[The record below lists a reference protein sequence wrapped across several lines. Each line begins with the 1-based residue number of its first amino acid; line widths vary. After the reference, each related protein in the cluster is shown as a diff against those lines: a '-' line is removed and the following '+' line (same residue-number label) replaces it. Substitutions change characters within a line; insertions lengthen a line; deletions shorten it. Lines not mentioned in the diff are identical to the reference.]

1 MLWKNISL
9 CRTVDQLNQQILY
22 GKNSVNK
29 NNNNFVT
36 RNLSSRQWISTN
48 IWTMNSWKKFLIKW
62 TATKTTLSKN
72 KTSTICWEALVL
84 MKLPVNLMILGFSSS
99 KILYYETTYWFLFS
113 ILYFNFL
120 FQFISVWNNKK
131 INKNQFYKDLAWA
144 TKLIF
149 FNFLVMYDE
158 FLF

>member
-1 MLWKNISL
+1 
-9 CRTVDQLNQQILY
+9 
-22 GKNSVNK
+22 
-29 NNNNFVT
+29 
-36 RNLSSRQWISTN
+36 
-48 IWTMNSWKKFLIKW
+48 
-62 TATKTTLSKN
+62 
-72 KTSTICWEALVL
+72 